1 MRRAWLELIDWEFVT
16 AANAALGQPKKALH
30 KPTTDGHDR
39 TRQLWEQNYR
49 REMFLDEAADLC
61 RQCHR
66 LAPFCNFNGNTF
78 AAIIRSLVD
87 TLKLRADQAQ
97 VIRTIAGHIVAG
109 TASELE
115 VKELARF
122 SRNLTPAQL
131 KHP

>member
-1 MRRAWLELIDWEFVT
+1 MQRAWLELIDWEFVT
-16 AANAALGQPKKALH
+16 ATNAALCQPKKALH
-30 KPTTDGHDR
+30 QPTTDGHHR

-78 AAIIRSLVD
+78 AAIVRSLVD

-97 VIRTIAGHIVAG
+97 IIRTIAGHIVAG
-109 TASELE
+109 TASEPE
-115 VKELARF
+115 SQEFARF
-122 SRNLTPAQL
+122 SRSLTPAQL
-131 KHP
+131 KQP